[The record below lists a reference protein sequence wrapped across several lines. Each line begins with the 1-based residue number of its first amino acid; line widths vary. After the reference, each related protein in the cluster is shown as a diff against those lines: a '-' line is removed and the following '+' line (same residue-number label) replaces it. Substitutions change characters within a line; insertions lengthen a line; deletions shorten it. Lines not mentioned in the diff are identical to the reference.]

1 MTEAKHKNVFTA
13 LSAAQSAMEP
23 VIKGAVNPAFKGE
36 GKPKG
41 TAYADLSDVVSA
53 VRPALVENGLAFFH
67 QIIRLE
73 NGALDM
79 RTSLV
84 HGESDTRIDCDVP
97 LIVAKN
103 DMQGMKSATTYAK
116 RIGLESVTG
125 IAPEDDDG
133 NAAAKAA
140 PKPDT
145 TKDKSIS
152 AYDPSPAI
160 AAIEASTTGKE
171 LLAAIDAK
179 NCHNE
184 NPEIAAA
191 RVNRLSILVKGA
203 QSVAVL
209 DAFAK
214 AFAPDWSAVKADADV
229 RRAELSVN
237 NADLGGDELPY

>member
-36 GKPKG
+36 GKPRG

-73 NGALDM
+73 SGALDM

-140 PKPDT
+140 PKHEEPRKPT
-145 TKDKSIS
+145 GPT
-152 AYDPSPAI
+152 AVQI
-160 AAIEASTTGKE
+160 AAESLSNADT
-171 LLAAIDAK
+171 LDQLAAIWKDIPRSVQGDAAVIK
-179 NCHNE
+179 AKDDRK
-184 NPEIAAA
+184 AALA
-191 RVNRLSILVKGA
+191 P
-203 QSVAVL
+203 
-209 DAFAK
+209 K
-214 AFAPDWSAVKADADV
+214 A
-229 RRAELSVN
+229 
-237 NADLGGDELPY
+237 NADLQSDEIPY